1 MRRRHLI
8 IGLAVIA
15 ALAVA
20 VPVFAGSK
28 NQITPAIKKA
38 IKAEVAKQIAAATG
52 PVGPVGPVGPPGSPG
67 GTGPTGDTGPAGIAG
82 TPGAEVYTNYVS
94 LPTTSP
100 VTVLTLPEGLSVVC
114 SSNNSS
120 LSNVELESTGTVSGS
135 VVYNTGTTLQSTG
148 VSTKAG
154 TTAAFGA
161 SLIGTARYQVMNG
174 VGPGAPTRIWT
185 ITATILRASSPIGVE
200 GGPHCFA
207 EAVGGPA

>member
-1 MRRRHLI
+1 MKRRYMILW
-8 IGLAVIA
+8 LAIVA

-20 VPVFAGSK
+20 VPVFGVPKRLNSA
-28 NQITPAIKKA
+28 TKKA
-38 IKAEVAKQIAAATG
+38 IKAEVAKQIAKVHGGPGAAGAAGLNGLPG
-52 PVGPVGPVGPPGSPG
+52 P
-67 GTGPTGDTGPAGIAG
+67 TGPAGIAG
-82 TPGAEVYTNYVS
+82 TPGVEVYTYYVS
-94 LPTTSP
+94 LPTPSA

-120 LSNVELESTGTVSGS
+120 AGSVELESTGTLSGS
-135 VVYNTGTTLQSTG
+135 LVYNTGTTLQSTG

-161 SLIGTARYQVMNG
+161 SLVGTARYQIMNG

-185 ITATILRASSPIGVE
+185 ITATILRPSSPVGVE